1 MHVPCFWKFDV
12 RTTRSCITTS
22 VICSH
27 VPHLLLAGM
36 FDGGAPAA
44 PGPVPARNES
54 TPTVGGVDTRER
66 RPNMRGESDPGLAG
80 VVGVGVRSNSV
91 GGEENEEEEA
101 GVSVSIRLSVPQ
113 CPHARSQRSEPNA
126 RFWRALVG
134 IVPVVSSGNY
144 EVLRCPDVVCSCH
157 SHKH

>member
-1 MHVPCFWKFDV
+1 
-12 RTTRSCITTS
+12 
-22 VICSH
+22 
-27 VPHLLLAGM
+27 M
-36 FDGGAPAA
+36 FDGGAPTA

-54 TPTVGGVDTRER
+54 TPTVGGVDARER

-113 CPHARSQRSEPNA
+113 CPHARFEPNA

-134 IVPVVSSGNY
+134 IVPVVRSVKYG
-144 EVLRCPDVVCSCH
+144 VLHCPDVVCCCQ